1 MAKPMQVNDRNFDK
15 EVVEAGM
22 PVLVD
27 FWAPWCGPCKM
38 IGPFVEQ
45 LADEY
50 DGKIKVVKYNTQDSN
65 KVAASLGVR
74 SIPAVILFDGTE
86 VVDAI
91 IGARPKVAFDKVL
104 SKYWKKYEKKMR
116 KEEKKRAKEE
126 SKQAVA

>member
-22 PVLVD
+22 PVVVD

-38 IGPFVEQ
+38 IGPFLEQ

-50 DGKIKVVKYNTQDSN
+50 DGKIKVVKYNTQESN
-65 KVAASLGVR
+65 KVAVSLGVR
-74 SIPAVILFDGTE
+74 SIPAVILFDGSE